1 LWAITRLAHGPSLE
15 RLTFTTIGFE
25 APISRAFE
33 NVAFIVLLEF

>member
-1 LWAITRLAHGPSLE
+1 MALHCE
-15 RLTFTTIGFE
+15 RLTLTTMGLE